1 MSAPTRR
8 ERTRKAVQALAMR
21 RQTVRR
27 LVDQFRNTSSRLRQ
41 LKEGPQGSV
50 TNPSLRLAHDNHL
63 RELRTQLET
72 LGHRKIARLLG
83 DWHEHLMVARATR
96 GSEGS
101 RQRTLQAR
109 EISGEINRA
118 IEEIK

>member
-1 MSAPTRR
+1 MRA
-8 ERTRKAVQALAMR
+8 RTRKSAQTLFER
-21 RQTVRR
+21 RRTVHR

-50 TNPSLRLAHDNHL
+50 VNPSLRLIHSNHL
-63 RELRTQLET
+63 RQVRTQLET
-72 LGHRKIARLLG
+72 MGHRKIARLLG
-83 DWHEHLMVARATR
+83 DWHEHLMVARRLR
-96 GSEGS
+96 GDDES
-101 RQRTLQAR
+101 RQRTLRAR